1 MDFKIPPILTSK
13 QLLDK
18 AFKKASKIDKR
29 GNTREESTKKMN
41 SAKLNSVAHTLE
53 DTLKRYEEEFPSID
67 ILPKFYNEI
76 IEIMIGVD
84 KLKKSLGA
92 VNWARRRTKR
102 ILMESARNLMKEKT
116 VEDMEKVRKQAYG
129 RTSSIIEQIEDDLVF
144 LDECRK
150 KLNSLPDIRSDL
162 PTVVVAGY
170 PNVGKSL
177 LVSKISSGK
186 PKVAVYPFTTKEV
199 GIGHFM
205 IGRHRCQL
213 LDTPG
218 LLDRPDEERNE
229 IEKQAVNAL
238 ESLADLILYIYDP
251 TGTCG
256 YPLKKQESLASELKH
271 SFPGINM
278 VEIYNKADI
287 DEVKKDHLHISALE
301 ETNLDKLKGS
311 IKDGLQYRYEL
322 SSNTT

>member
-1 MDFKIPPILTSK
+1 MDFNIPPILSAQ

-18 AFKKASKIDKR
+18 AFRKASKKSKE
-29 GNTREESTKKMN
+29 GANREESTKKTN

-53 DTLKRYEEEFPSID
+53 DTLKRYEKEFPSID
-67 ILPKFYNEI
+67 ILPQFYHEI
-76 IEIMIGVD
+76 IDIMIGID
-84 KLKKSLGA
+84 KLKKSIGA
-92 VNWARRRTKR
+92 VNWAKRRTKR
-102 ILMESARNLMKEKT
+102 ILMESARKLMKKET
-116 VEDMEKVRKQAYG
+116 VEEMERIRKQAYG
-129 RTSSIIEQIEDDLVF
+129 RTSSILNQIDDDLAF
-144 LDECRK
+144 LDECKK
-150 KLNSLPDIRSDL
+150 KLNSLPDIQTDI

-205 IGRHRCQL
+205 LERHKCQL

-218 LLDRPDEERNE
+218 LLDRPSEKRND

-238 ESLADLILYIYDP
+238 ESLADLILFLYDP

-256 YPLKKQESLASELKH
+256 YPVSDQEALAAELKE
-271 SFPGINM
+271 SFRDVKIIE
-278 VEIYNKADI
+278 VDNKSDI
-287 DEVKKDHLHISALE
+287 DESDNQRLHISALQE
-301 ETNLDKLKGS
+301 KNLDELMGS
-311 IKDGLQYRYEL
+311 IKNGLKYKYDL
-322 SSNTT
+322 